1 MILRVD
7 PAGQVEGLAVEGLDL
22 AALGEL
28 TIRRAGHVE
37 PEGGGWFADLSP
49 LGDPRLGPYPRRSA
63 ALAAEQSWLESH
75 LLGGTPCPTS
85 PPPRLEERSPP

>member
-7 PAGQVEGLAVEGLDL
+7 PSGRVEALYAEAIDL

-37 PEGGGWFADLSP
+37 PDFGGGWFADLSP
-49 LGDPRLGPYPRRSA
+49 LGGPTLGPFPRRST
-63 ALAAEQSWLESH
+63 ALAAEQAWIDRH
-75 LLGGTPCPTS
+75 RFGG
-85 PPPRLEERSPP
+85 PP